1 MLPERSGQ
9 KYPGAQ
15 TVLYGASTGHLTPHS
30 HLQRVMES
38 QKSKENNVDSKNGIV
53 KMEKE
58 SYNNGIF
65 DGCTDYSISFKRK
78 AIQLPK
84 KT

>member
-1 MLPERSGQ
+1 
-9 KYPGAQ
+9 
-15 TVLYGASTGHLTPHS
+15 
-30 HLQRVMES
+30 MES

-65 DGCTDYSISFKRK
+65 DGCSDYSISFNRK